1 MGFKKEPK
9 ALEIFEKPEVL
20 LTGGFI
26 VNHITHS
33 KWFSQTGNE
42 KSLNLL
48 KDQFYL
54 SPEREGD
61 RGFFGGVE
69 SNGFQGGMKGGRE
82 DQSSPTEY
90 KGDHSLYLSPGRGG
104 TEVFGGHMVSRGIE
118 GWTSRHQ

>member
-9 ALEIFEKPEVL
+9 ALEIFEKPEAL
-20 LTGGFI
+20 LTGGFN

-33 KWFSQTGNE
+33 EWFSQTGNE

-61 RGFFGGVE
+61 GGFFWGVE

-90 KGDHSLYLSPGRGG
+90 KGDHSLYLPPGRGG
-104 TEVFGGHMVSRGIE
+104 IDDFWGSYGFQGD
-118 GWTSRHQ
+118 

>member
-20 LTGGFI
+20 LTGGFN

-54 SPEREGD
+54 SPEREGEG
-61 RGFFGGVE
+61 RFFFGGWSQMV
-69 SNGFQGGMKGGRE
+69 F
-82 DQSSPTEY
+82 
-90 KGDHSLYLSPGRGG
+90 RG
-104 TEVFGGHMVSRGIE
+104 E
-118 GWTSRHQ
+118 

>member
-9 ALEIFEKPEVL
+9 ALEIFEKPEAL
-20 LTGGFI
+20 LTGGFN
-26 VNHITHS
+26 VNYITHS

-61 RGFFGGVE
+61 RGFFGG
-69 SNGFQGGMKGGRE
+69 G
-82 DQSSPTEY
+82 
-90 KGDHSLYLSPGRGG
+90 
-104 TEVFGGHMVSRGIE
+104 
-118 GWTSRHQ
+118 